1 MIKSIANAVLGTH
14 IFSAIFIFALLVS
27 VRKRRDNSFFSLD
40 TTQEIKGFAI
50 LAVVLSH
57 IGYFLVNDHDFLY
70 PWSTIAGVGVDL
82 FLILSGYGLV
92 MSSLKKDL
100 SIGQFYKQRLIRL
113 FVPMWLCLMIFFSLK
128 YLVLGASYSWGYM
141 LQAFLGIFRTADL
154 YQDINS
160 PLWYFTFIVFFYLLF
175 PLVFSKK
182 RVWLSAIVLYLIPWL
197 LLKTDLYGLS
207 GNLFMYRIH
216 LAAFPLG
223 VLLASLATER
233 ELFSA
238 GWEAFQSRGRRFF
251 GGKNY
256 LGNLVYYL
264 AIFSALGIFYYFF
277 TNSGVGRGITIEQT
291 ISIIT
296 AFSVLILFWLKKFDC
311 RLLYFFGFYS
321 YEIYLLHW
329 PIMYS
334 YDIWYAYLPAWL
346 ATILYL
352 GLFIGLGIGMQYVT
366 KKIVARVL

>member
-1 MIKSIANAVLGTH
+1 MIKSIANAVGSTQ
-14 IFSAIFIFALLVS
+14 IFSIILIFALLVS
-27 VRKRRDNSFFSLD
+27 LRKQRDRSFFSLD
-40 TTQEIKGFAI
+40 TSQEIKGFAI

-57 IGYFLVNDHDFLY
+57 IGYFLVDDHAFLQ

-82 FLILSGYGLV
+82 FLILSGYGLAV
-92 MSSLKKDL
+92 SSLKKDL

-113 FVPMWLCLMIFFSLK
+113 FVPMWISLLIFFVLK
-128 YLVLGASYSWGYM
+128 YFVLGISYSWPYI

-160 PLWYFTFIVFFYLLF
+160 PLWYFTFIIFFYLLF

-182 RVWLSAIVLYLIPWL
+182 SPWLSAIALYLIPWL

-223 VLLASLATER
+223 VLLASIVRER
-233 ELFSA
+233 ERFSA
-238 GWEAFQSRGRRFF
+238 LWESIQSRGRAIF
-251 GGKNY
+251 GGKNI
-256 LGNLVYYL
+256 LGNFIYYL
-264 AIFSALGIFYYFF
+264 TVFYFLGMFYYFF
-277 TNSGVGRGITIEQT
+277 NNSGVGRGINYEQT

-296 AFSVLILFWLKKFDC
+296 AFSILILFWLKKFDC
-311 RLLYFFGFYS
+311 RFLYFFGVYS

-334 YDIWYAYLPAWL
+334 YDIWYSSLPAWL
-346 ATILYL
+346 ATALYL
-352 GLFIGLGIGMQYVT
+352 FLFIGLGIGMQYIAKQIT
-366 KKIVARVL
+366 NRIL